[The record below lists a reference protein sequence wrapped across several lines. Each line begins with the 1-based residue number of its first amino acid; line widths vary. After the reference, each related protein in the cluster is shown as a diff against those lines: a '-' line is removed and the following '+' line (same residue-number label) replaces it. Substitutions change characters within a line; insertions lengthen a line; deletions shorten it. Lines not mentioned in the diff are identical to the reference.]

1 MFDKMLF
8 QAQFITGQS
17 IRVHTADGPILDS
30 CNANIGVLKGKA
42 RTVPAILCDGVSDTD
57 QWRILNIVN
66 HHGMFLDHVA
76 IKGAVSDDQAMR
88 LCQKYLTEANA
99 GQIQDHVE
107 VSNNALKTFL
117 DSTKLP
123 SNTAYFLEND
133 AALLDSQG
141 TVSPVQ
147 WNDDNELISH
157 GGRFSHMMLD
167 MAGCDIDGELLEQ
180 VSPRDVVAMLID
192 ESCEFG
198 GMLDAIII
206 KYNKLDMVTNK
217 LAEAL
222 KASDNEDFFV
232 KTVTPIEPF
241 KRQGVVNVGAIF
253 EMSDSQT
260 ITVLFNNPDTT
271 PAKLTGTDVL
281 TSWKWILNKRD
292 VTAILQPKAVNARK
306 YPQIAS
312 RMLKVLAKNHARFKR
327 AQMARSREE
336 LLLEELIGQVEA
348 AQAELRLLQQ
358 TGLDIQGQIDQETT
372 RKQQETD
379 SMLADQ
385 AKADAAAQADADAAA
400 QAQADAAQAGEDPEI
415 TKDRLAQAAVT
426 AKVKAIVDILVN
438 EHDFSISED
447 SDPEHIEVDSESGRV
462 VGFDINDYQSGWD
475 FEISSRKLGV
485 ESISTEGTVEYIAK
499 MIAQRDLEYDL
510 SFDNESLVEDK
521 DSPFLGKTSDYV
533 FTIEQLNKAALSSG
547 LKIVFDNFE
556 QSQATGGLFDSIA
569 YNSKL
574 VYGITAQIGKDGA
587 VWLRAKVDFDGN
599 LELLKDATGNEVHA
613 SFTFDQA
620 TAKAIAVK
628 LNEAAIPAQAP
639 VSAAAPTITGEEFGE
654 FDLPEDNKE
663 LRAVVKQALAEMVGK
678 NFPCPALNADVEIR
692 TNGMKKI
699 ISNSADVRKLQAVAA
714 LKELLADAIKID
726 EKKPYDKLKEQNIVA
741 YHFLESPLQLKDELL
756 KVTFVIREDDKGHY
770 HYDHRINSDVVKN
783 AKSPLLDGLLTA
795 TFPMAGV
802 SQDDLAKLIRLA
814 GCQLDSS
821 IEINQSNVNT
831 MLDSVA
837 ASGTVLNMFIKAK
850 QNVPNEQNVQMNS
863 DELFLKG
870 VIDGTIDLTAD
881 ATGEKLEQMGENLD
895 PALEQLFDQAIDAY
909 SQAALN
915 NAQSMG

>member
-88 LCQKYLTEANA
+88 LCQKYLTEANV

-123 SNTAYFLEND
+123 SNTAYFLESD

-385 AKADAAAQADADAAA
+385 AKADAAAQAKADAAAQAQADAAAQAQADAAA

-475 FEISSRKLGV
+475 FEISSQKLGV

-599 LELLKDATGNEVHA
+599 LELLKGPTGVEVHA

-628 LNEAAIPAQAP
+628 LNEAAIQDAP
-639 VSAAAPTITGEEFGE
+639 S
-654 FDLPEDNKE
+654 
-663 LRAVVKQALAEMVGK
+663 
-678 NFPCPALNADVEIR
+678 
-692 TNGMKKI
+692 KI
-699 ISNSADVRKLQAVAA
+699 
-714 LKELLADAIKID
+714 
-726 EKKPYDKLKEQNIVA
+726 
-741 YHFLESPLQLKDELL
+741 
-756 KVTFVIREDDKGHY
+756 
-770 HYDHRINSDVVKN
+770 
-783 AKSPLLDGLLTA
+783 
-795 TFPMAGV
+795 
-802 SQDDLAKLIRLA
+802 
-814 GCQLDSS
+814 
-821 IEINQSNVNT
+821 
-831 MLDSVA
+831 
-837 ASGTVLNMFIKAK
+837 
-850 QNVPNEQNVQMNS
+850 EQNVQMNS

-895 PALEQLFDQAIDAY
+895 PSIEQLFDQAIDAY